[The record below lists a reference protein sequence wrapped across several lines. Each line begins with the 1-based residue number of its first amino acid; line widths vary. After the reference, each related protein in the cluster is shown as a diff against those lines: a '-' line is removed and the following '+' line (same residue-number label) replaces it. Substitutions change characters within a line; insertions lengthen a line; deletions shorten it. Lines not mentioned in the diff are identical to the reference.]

1 MTIAPAALTDEELD
15 ALEAFLTS
23 DVTPETA
30 MPLSTLDGYFTAI
43 ALNPDLILPSRWIPW
58 VWDMESARE
67 VPEFESHEEA
77 ERVLGLI
84 MRHYNEVMAAVS
96 AGEPEPMFVGDKDG
110 DVILAN
116 LWAGGFLVG
125 VSKFAEPWWVALM
138 EQDPAKVAPIL
149 LLGSASGP
157 DSLEDRSGDLRQMI
171 ERAPE
176 VITLALDGL
185 CEYFAPLRA
194 RAADDRVRTH
204 RRAEPKVGRND
215 PCPCGSGK
223 KFKKCCGLKL
233 H

>member
-1 MTIAPAALTDEELD
+1 MTISSAALTDAEQD

-43 ALNPDLILPSRWIPW
+43 ALNPDLILPSRWMPW
-58 VWDMESARE
+58 VWDMESGRE
-67 VPEFESHEEA
+67 APEFESHEEA
-77 ERVLGLI
+77 ERVLGLL
-84 MRHYNEVMAAVS
+84 MRYHNEVTAAVS
-96 AGEPEPMFVGDKDG
+96 AGKPEPMFVGDKDG

-125 VSKFAEPWWVALM
+125 VSKFAEPWWVELI
-138 EQDPAKVAPIL
+138 EKEPGKVAPIL
-149 LLGSASGP
+149 LLGSESGP
-157 DSLEDRSGDLRQMI
+157 DSLEDRSGDLQQLI

-204 RRAEPKVGRND
+204 RRAEPRVGRND

-223 KFKKCCGLKL
+223 KFKKCCGMRLQ
-233 H
+233 